1 MSIQIW
7 FDKYAENHQNPIN
20 KLIHWFCVPAIF
32 FSLIGLLSGLS
43 FNLGSDILPISLEQ
57 QMHAGTLLILFAL
70 VFLSR
75 LSKSITLGMAVFSIV
90 ILKVISVMR
99 TMEVDVFSICLA
111 IFVLAWIG
119 QFIGHK
125 IEGEKPSFFEDLKFL
140 LIGPAWL
147 LGIVY
152 KKLGISY

>member
-1 MSIQIW
+1 
-7 FDKYAENHQNPIN
+7 
-20 KLIHWFCVPAIF
+20 
-32 FSLIGLLSGLS
+32 
-43 FNLGSDILPISLEQ
+43 
-57 QMHAGTLLILFAL
+57 MHAGTLLIVFSL

-75 LSKSITLGMAVFSIV
+75 LSKSITLGMALFSIV
-90 ILKVISVMR
+90 ILKVISM
-99 TMEVDVFSICLA
+99 MHELEVDVFSICLA

-125 IEGEKPSFFEDLKFL
+125 IEGEKPSFFDDLKFL

-147 LGIVY
+147 LGIIY